1 MQITIALSLIKNT
14 YTKMMKKFLKIS
26 IVATLFMFISCS
38 SDDSGSGSCNEASL
52 TEAYEKAY
60 NNYQKDQ
67 SNANCLAVVKVIK
80 EALNNKCI
88 DQEEADSYGQGMP
101 CY

>member
-1 MQITIALSLIKNT
+1 
-14 YTKMMKKFLKIS
+14 MMKKFLKIS

-38 SDDSGSGSCNEASL
+38 SDDSGSGNCNEASL

-60 NNYQKDQ
+60 SNYQEDQ

-88 DQEEADSYGQGMP
+88 DQEEADTYGQGMP

>member
-1 MQITIALSLIKNT
+1 
-14 YTKMMKKFLKIS
+14 MMKKFLKIS